1 LPKKRNAIQ
10 RPKPRRLDR
19 QKVVFA
25 PQALHQLAAGFDEL
39 ASLLALT
46 LGPNQG
52 PIFNA
57 REDGS
62 VELLTDAGSIARRV
76 VEVPDRCRNT
86 GAMILRNLAWG
97 MHEQYGDGAATAAV
111 LARAIVREAQKRIE
125 AGVAPVH
132 IRGGL
137 EHALS
142 VALLQLDAQSEPATG
157 QGVLAAVAI
166 GITGDREL
174 GSVLGEIVDFLGPNA
189 AVTIEEYPIPFLDR
203 EYVEGAYWRAHPAAR
218 AMIPESTSEIILERP
233 QIMLADQPLDEIE
246 DIQPALEL
254 AVDDKRDLLIIAPKV
269 GDEVAQTFGLNRS
282 RGVLSATA
290 IVLNSVGHALTED
303 LDDIA
308 ILTDGCVLADIK
320 GLPPRRIQREHFGT
334 SRRVIVTRES
344 LTIVDGAGDS
354 TLIAILKSELER
366 RLSSLSPNEN
376 GIDALEQRLARMN
389 GGIAILKI
397 GARIGMDLAH
407 TRAEAEKAFR
417 VVKGMV
423 TDGVVPGGGVAY
435 LNCIP
440 ALTAA
445 RQMCSIPGEEHGV
458 DVLASA
464 LSTPFRQIV
473 RNHGGFN
480 PELALAEV
488 SGGECGRGLDV
499 VTGQFIDMR
508 EQRLLDSSKVVRG
521 SLQMAV
527 SAAASLLTTSVV
539 ILPADSKREFRP
551 SP

>member
-1 LPKKRNAIQ
+1 MPKKRTAF
-10 RPKPRRLDR
+10 PKTKPRRPDR
-19 QKVVFA
+19 QKIVFA
-25 PQALHQLAAGFDEL
+25 PRALQQLAAGFDEL

-86 GAMILRNLAWG
+86 GAMILRNLAWR
-97 MHEQYGDGAATAAV
+97 MHEEYGDGAATAAV
-111 LARAIVREAQKRIE
+111 LARAIVREATKRIE
-125 AGVAPVH
+125 AGIAPVH

-142 VALLQLDAQSEPATG
+142 VILLQLESQSEPATG
-157 QGVLAAVAI
+157 QGVLAAVAT

-174 GSVLGEIVDFLGPNA
+174 GLVLGEIVDILGPNA
-189 AVTIEEYPIPFLDR
+189 ALTIEEYPIPFLDR
-203 EYVEGAYWRAHPAAR
+203 EYVEGAYWRAHPATR
-218 AMIPESTSEIILERP
+218 AMIPEGAAEIILERP
-233 QIMLADQPLDEIE
+233 LIMAADQALDEIE
-246 DIQPALEL
+246 DIESALEV
-254 AVDDKRDLLIIAPKV
+254 AAADKRGLLVVAPKV
-269 GDEVAQTFGLNRS
+269 GDKVVQTIAMNQS

-290 IVLNSVGHALTED
+290 VVLNSTGPVLTED

-308 ILTDGCVLADIK
+308 ILTGGCALADIK
-320 GLPPRRIQREHFGT
+320 GLPPRRIQRRHLGT
-334 SRRVIVTRES
+334 ARKAIVTGEC
-344 LTIVDGAGDS
+344 LTIVDGVGDS
-354 TLIAILKSELER
+354 TQIASRKSELER
-366 RLSSLSPNEN
+366 RLSSLSPDEK
-376 GIDALEQRLARMN
+376 GFDALEQRLARMN
-389 GGIAILKI
+389 GGIAILKF
-397 GARIGMDLAH
+397 GARNGVVH
-407 TRAEAEKAFR
+407 TRSEAERAFR
-417 VVKGMV
+417 VVKGV
-423 TDGVVPGGGVAY
+423 VKDGVVPGGGVAY

-445 RQMCSIPGEEHGV
+445 RQTCSIPGEEHGV

-464 LSTPFRQIV
+464 LAAPFRQIV

-480 PELALAEV
+480 PDLALAEV
-488 SGGECGRGLDV
+488 SSSDCGLGLDV

-508 EQRLLDSSKVVRG
+508 EQRLLDSSKVMRG
-521 SLQMAV
+521 ALQMAV
-527 SAAASLLTTSVV
+527 SAAVSLLTTSVV

-551 SP
+551 NP